1 MVALQGAGLS
11 FGGAPLFKDVDLAL
25 APGQRACLVGRNGS
39 GKSTLMALLAGTVAA
54 HFGERYEAPGTRI
67 GFLAQDPVLDPDTTV
82 KAYVGADGVA
92 DHEAADIIGRLEIDG
107 DAVLGTLSG
116 GERRRTCLARVLAGK
131 PDVLLVDEPTNHL
144 DLPTILWLEGLL
156 TAHRGGLLLISH
168 DRAFLAAVSNHMYW
182 LDTGGPETRLRS
194 RAAGYAE
201 FEAWRDDID
210 RERESA
216 GRKLSQALK
225 AEEHWLVHG
234 VTARRRRNQGRLAKL
249 QEMRETRRR
258 VLAGGR
264 LLKLES
270 GPVMASGRLA
280 VDADNISKAFG
291 ERVVI
296 DGFSTRVLR
305 GDRIGIVGGNGS
317 GKTTLV
323 NLLTGKLKPDSGKV
337 KLGSRL
343 EITTFAQQAGFD
355 AARGG
360 FDPEK
365 TLWQTL
371 VPGGGDSL
379 MVQGAQRHVVGYLR
393 DFLFDERQATAPVKT
408 LSGGERNRLKLAQIL
423 AAPSNMMVLD
433 EPTNDLDADT
443 LDLLQ
448 EMIAAYE
455 GTVLLVSHDRDFLE
469 NTVSSVMVL
478 DGAGGVDE
486 TAGGYGDAAPR
497 MAPARGKKRAPGGEK
512 RADRPRP
519 PTTAAKMTYKETRE
533 LAALPETMA
542 RLTAAKEK
550 LEAVLADPATHVEDP
565 DGARAMA
572 AKLSD
577 VSTALAAAED
587 RWLTLE
593 ARREALEGTP

>member
-1 MVALQGAGLS
+1 
-11 FGGAPLFKDVDLAL
+11 
-25 APGQRACLVGRNGS
+25 
-39 GKSTLMALLAGTVAA
+39 MALLAGQLLP
-54 HFGERYEAPGTRI
+54 HFGERYVTPGTKI
-67 GFLAQDPVLDPDTTV
+67 GYLAQDPRLDPGMTV
-82 KAYVGADGVA
+82 AAYVGADGIA
-92 DHEAADIIGRLEIDG
+92 DHEVADIIGRLGVDG
-107 DAVLGTLSG
+107 TARLDSLSG
-116 GERRRTCLARVLAGK
+116 GERRRTCLAQVLAHK

-144 DLPTILWLEGLL
+144 DLPTILWLEELL
-156 TAHRGGLLLISH
+156 KSHRGGLLLISH
-168 DRAFLAAVSNHMYW
+168 DRAFLAAVSNHMFW
-182 LDTGGPETRLRS
+182 LDTGGGETRLRS
-194 RAAGYAE
+194 RSAGYGK
-201 FEAWRDDID
+201 FEDWRDDIEQ
-210 RERESA
+210 ERESA
-216 GRKLSQALK
+216 GRKLTQALK

-234 VTARRRRNQGRLAKL
+234 VTARRRRNQGRLQKL

-291 ERVVI
+291 ERTII

-323 NLLTGKLKPDSGKV
+323 NMLTGRLKPDSGKV

-343 EITTFAQQAGFD
+343 EVTTFAQQAGYN
-355 AARGG
+355 AERGG
-360 FDPEK
+360 FDPEQ
-365 TLWQTL
+365 TLWRTL

-423 AAPSNMMVLD
+423 AEPSNMMVLD

-448 EMIAAYE
+448 DMLEAYK
-455 GTVLLVSHDRDFLE
+455 GTVLLVSHDRDLLE
-469 NTVSSVMVL
+469 NIVTSVMVL
-478 DGAGGVDE
+478 DGSGGVAE

-497 MAPARGKKRAPGGEK
+497 LRQPRAKKPAVAKTTGGSRNGPAPGV
-512 RADRPRP
+512 P
-519 PTTAAKMTYKETRE
+519 AKMTYKETRE
-533 LAALPETMA
+533 LANLPGAMA
-542 RLTAAKEK
+542 KLTAAKEK
-550 LEAVLADPATHVEDP
+550 LEAVLADPSRHVDDP
-565 DGARAMA
+565 DGARALA
-572 AKLSD
+572 GQLSE
-577 VSTALAAAED
+577 VTQALAVAED
-587 RWLTLE
+587 RWLELE
-593 ARREALEGTP
+593 ARREELEGA